1 MVRDV
6 DVRIFEP
13 AQEETNI
20 VVVMNRRRGE
30 VDGLTAELISYVDLC
45 ASIDERFD
53 AIVPP

>member
-1 MVRDV
+1 VVRDV